1 MATKLQSQRFS
12 RETIQ
17 MLSVLSGLILLML
30 YFSFSSPYFFTR
42 NNLLTVCLQTS
53 IIVMIAIG
61 QTYVIIT
68 AGIDLSI
75 GSNIALSGI
84 ITSMALVAGYPIPL
98 AIICGL
104 LAGTL
109 VGVLNGVIVVYGK
122 LPPFIVTLGTMS
134 IVRGAALVLTGGIP
148 VSGLPK
154 AFKYIGSGKFLGIP
168 VAVIIMFF
176 LFLIF
181 WFILSK
187 TKLGRYIYATG
198 SNFEATKLS
207 GVNTNI
213 VLISVYV
220 VSGFLASCAGVI
232 LAARIASGQPTAG
245 TGYEMDSVAS
255 SVIGGTS
262 LLGGEGIVTG
272 TAIGAFVIGVL
283 RNGLNLLNISA
294 FWQQIVIGIVIIGAV
309 FIDRFRNKQ

>member
-17 MLSVLSGLILLML
+17 MFSVLSGLVLLML
-30 YFSFSSPYFFTR
+30 FFSFSSPYFFTQ

-84 ITSMALVAGYPIPL
+84 ITSMSLVAGYPIPL
-98 AIICGL
+98 AIIFGL
-104 LAGTL
+104 LAGTV

-148 VSGLPK
+148 ISGLPK
-154 AFKYIGSGKFLGIP
+154 AFKYIGSGKFAGIP

-294 FWQQIVIGIVIIGAV
+294 FWQQIVIGMVIIGAV